1 MTPVDPHVCERRVQD
16 AAAYVLGALPEHEF
30 ESYREHLG
38 GCVECAAEILA
49 LQPVADSLA
58 LGVVRVDAP
67 PDLQARLMATVGGE
81 AELLRAAGHEADL
94 PPRAA
99 HGMAR
104 ASGAGGGGHRGTRR
118 RSGDR
123 GAGDQRGASTVT
135 RTQTIEAAVA
145 APGYHATAALRKSGS
160 HVVLVLTGMPAP
172 PPGRIYEVWLER
184 GTQAPQP
191 TDVLFS
197 VTHSG
202 GGSVGVPGSLDG
214 REQSAGH
221 RRAARRKPQTDA
233 RTRDRRVD
241 LARHGDARSGLR
253 GGARRGHGSV
263 FGHRSRVR
271 APSRTGPSAT

>member
-1 MTPVDPHVCERRVQD
+1 MIPADPHMCERRVQD
-16 AAAYVLGALPEHEF
+16 AAAYVLGALPEHES

-38 GCVECAAEILA
+38 DCVECAAEILA

-67 PDLQARLMATVGGE
+67 PDLRARLMATVGGE

-94 PPRAA
+94 PPRGRVGWRARLAPAMAA
-99 HGMAR
+99 TAALAAGLAI
-104 ASGAGGGGHRGTRR
+104 GALAINGGT
-118 RSGDR
+118 
-123 GAGDQRGASTVT
+123 STVT

-145 APGYHATAALRKSGS
+145 APGYHATAALQKSGS

-184 GTQAPQP
+184 GAQAPQP

-202 GGSVGVPGSLDG
+202 GGSVGVPGSLEG
-214 REQSAGH
+214 VSKVLVTAEPLGGSLKPTREPVIVASI
-221 RRAARRKPQTDA
+221 
-233 RTRDRRVD
+233 
-241 LARHGDARSGLR
+241 
-253 GGARRGHGSV
+253 
-263 FGHRSRVR
+263 
-271 APSRTGPSAT
+271 